1 MMIFFIIVFCVALMI
16 LFFAVTIAGGKAH
29 DRANAEAAS
38 RARAKSATR
47 SAPEDT
53 GST

>member
-1 MMIFFIIVFCVALMI
+1 MVIFVIIIVCVALMA

-38 RARAKSATR
+38 RARVKAALP
-47 SAPEDT
+47 SAPDDAGT
-53 GST
+53 T